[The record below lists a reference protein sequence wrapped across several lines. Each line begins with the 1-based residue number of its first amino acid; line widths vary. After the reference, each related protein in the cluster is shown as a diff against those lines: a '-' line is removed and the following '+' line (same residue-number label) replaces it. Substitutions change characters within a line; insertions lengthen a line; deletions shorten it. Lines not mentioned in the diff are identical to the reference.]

1 MVKLE
6 LQSAQVNDESIQAV
20 YPSPLDLR
28 FGGRDTRAMQIL
40 EPSSYGNVLPLL
52 PSAHDAGHLTFS
64 RAVLE
69 GRMPGRI
76 LVDDVANPASA
87 NVLNDCGFDAL
98 LGSPPSEPLGPLL
111 ESISNEHMSEEPGL
125 LVDVTGTW
133 TAVLEPLLGA
143 PFGRKEYHPPL
154 EPPRD
159 RPLAAGFELVP
170 ITVDVANLFEGAV
183 DPWVVRI
190 WGGAEA
196 FVATAPGFA
205 VLAEN
210 GDLAAFCT
218 ACGIGG
224 GEAEIEIG
232 TNDRY
237 RRLGLARV
245 AAVAFIDV
253 SKGQGLVPAWTC
265 QADNE
270 PSWRLA
276 DSLGFREFRTVNCF
290 NFNRGFKA

>member
-1 MVKLE
+1 MHV
-6 LQSAQVNDESIQAV
+6 
-20 YPSPLDLR
+20 
-28 FGGRDTRAMQIL
+28 L
-40 EPSSYGNVLPLL
+40 EPTGYGAVAPLL

-69 GRMPGRI
+69 RTMPGTVI
-76 LVDDVANPASA
+76 VDRPDGPQSA
-87 NVLNDCGFDAL
+87 IILNDSGFHAL
-98 LGSPPSEPLGPLL
+98 LGALPAEPLGPLL
-111 ESISNEHMSEEPGL
+111 HWISNGPMSDEPGL
-125 LVDVTGTW
+125 LVDVTGSW
-133 TAVLEPLLGA
+133 SAALAPLLGA

-154 EPPRD
+154 SAPEP

-170 ITVDVANLFEGAV
+170 ITAQIARMFEGAV

-190 WGGAEA
+190 WGGEDA
-196 FVATAPGFA
+196 FVAKAYGFA
-205 VLAEN
+205 ILASS

-218 ACGIGG
+218 TCGIGG

-237 RRLGLARV
+237 RKLGLARV
-245 AAVAFIDV
+245 AAVAFMAE
-253 SKGQGLVPAWTC
+253 SERRGLVPAWTC

-276 DSLGFREFRTVNCF
+276 NSLGFRELRTVNCF
-290 NFNRGFKA
+290 DFNRGFSG